1 MPNKGCPVLKFHNEL
16 DESVSPLT
24 CIVDDA
30 ADAALWISAV
40 ADATN
45 AIAMAAAAEVGE
57 DAPPPNLAAE
67 KLFAPQSEPAAPEG
81 DDAATEG
88 GGEAEAGAEG
98 NEEA

>member
-57 DAPPPNLAAE
+57 EPPPNLAAE